1 MVPLAGQSEFSSFP
15 VLYGMGLPLY
25 KKPQDILIAFISN
38 ECVHVNF
45 RLCELY
51 NSFYNV
57 IDCYLCFSVLKIFS
71 VYGKDWVK

>member
-1 MVPLAGQSEFSSFP
+1 MDRGRIPTFGRLGVHKNDNRRSEVSHMNTFKIKIIALILIP

-45 RLCELY
+45 RLCY
-51 NSFYNV
+51 
-57 IDCYLCFSVLKIFS
+57 
-71 VYGKDWVK
+71 